1 VAFENAGTLG
11 SALLDRGFS
20 VETVHAGIADMAARN
35 FLSPDLLI
43 VMGGPIGCY
52 QSAEYPFLLDEIGA
66 LAARLAARRPTLG
79 ICLGAQLM
87 AAALGA
93 RVLPG
98 AQGKDIGWASILPA
112 PGSDQ
117 CCILGALFQPSI
129 RVLHWHGDTFDLPS
143 GALHLAASSLYP
155 NQAFALGHHGLALQ
169 FHAEIRLAELEPW
182 YIGHAAELAQAQV
195 SVAQLRADG
204 CQYAPALE
212 QAAPA
217 LWRACLDFLLQR

>member
-1 VAFENAGTLG
+1 MAFENSGTLG
-11 SALLDRGFS
+11 SVLGDAGFS
-20 VETVHAGIADMAARN
+20 VETLQAGIADLAARN

-52 QSAEYPFLLDEIGA
+52 QSTEYPFLLDEIAA

-93 RVLPG
+93 RVMPG
-98 AQGKDIGWASILPA
+98 AQGKEIGWASNLRA

-117 CCILGALFQPSI
+117 CSILGALFQPSV
-129 RVLHWHGDTFDLPS
+129 RVLHWHGDTFELPS
-143 GALHLAASSLYP
+143 GAVHLARSSLYP
-155 NQAFALGHHGLALQ
+155 NQAFTLGHYGLALQ

-195 SVAQLRADG
+195 SVAQLRAEG
-204 CQYAPALE
+204 RQYAPALE
-212 QAAPA
+212 QAAPT
-217 LWRACLDFLLQR
+217 LWRACLDFLFQS